1 VLPGVD
7 FETLFLGI
15 SEIFAKGKKYA
26 KMTFD
31 KLDK

>member
-1 VLPGVD
+1 
-7 FETLFLGI
+7 LFLGI

-31 KLDK
+31 NLDKLKKGTLD